1 MLVEVLSIFVVTLII
16 TNMLLIFFIGKIL
29 KFIDESDREIIK
41 TFHAQYLDMKKIK
54 DHVEVFRHDLKRID
68 SEVKL
73 SKEEIEIL
81 MTESLANQARLNR
94 LEQFCS
100 SLSQQYA
107 QIFDIS
113 HEKDKP

>member
-1 MLVEVLSIFVVTLII
+1 MIGEVLTIFIVILVII
-16 TNMLLIFFIGKIL
+16 NFFL
-29 KFIDESDREIIK
+29 AFIIWKTFWCIDAGDKEIAK
-41 TFHAQYLDMKKIK
+41 TFHEYYLDIRDLREKIK
-54 DHVEVFRHDLKRID
+54 AID
-68 SEVKL
+68 SEAKL

-81 MTESLANQARLNR
+81 MTESFANQARLNR

-113 HEKDKP
+113 NVKDKP

>member
-1 MLVEVLSIFVVTLII
+1 MLVEVLSIFIVVLFII
-16 TNMLLIFFIGKIL
+16 NVFFVFFVAKIL
-29 KFIDESDREIIK
+29 KFIDEGDREIAK
-41 TFHAQYLDMKKIK
+41 TFHEQY
-54 DHVEVFRHDLKRID
+54 HDLKRID

-113 HEKDKP
+113 HEKDRP